1 MVGAVSVSKGLLL
14 VIINFLIT
22 IYRTFHYIK
31 IQAH

>member
-22 IYRTFHYIK
+22 IYHTFGYIK